1 MKTLYILIFM
11 FLWMPVFAQ
20 IDDPFDESNEAE
32 ATSIKAAPLQ
42 EVFRQ
47 NWDSWGKGHSRISQD
62 GLIAFMKDE
71 TLGVEPSAA
80 LVALLKSMK
89 AGKIGDISLDEAIS
103 RCKGKMTSA
112 YLKNIK
118 KINGIKRELFANGSP
133 TFSLMQQGPAGDCY
147 FFSGTG
153 WIVTYRI
160 EEISRCIKTF
170 GKEKFAVKFPGSLP
184 VIVTAPTDAEMAYN
198 DSPSTLSD
206 GIWMPVLEKA
216 LGVVEGMTNQKRGE
230 IPDPTA
236 RIDLGGS
243 GVTDVKLWTGHEV
256 IDYKFG
262 VNAGRREVRDALIR
276 MREHRLMAQASVPK
290 DPKGK
295 LPSHHVYAIMD
306 FDPKTEMLT
315 VWNPWGTSW
324 KPKGPDSPENGYT
337 RDHGIFHIS
346 LDDFMLIFY
355 YMAVENPGERP

>member
-1 MKTLYILIFM
+1 MKTLYLLIFM

-20 IDDPFDESNEAE
+20 IDDPFDESNETE
-32 ATSIKAAPLQ
+32 ATGIKAAPLQ
-42 EVFRQ
+42 EVFRN
-47 NWDSWGKGHSRISQD
+47 NWDSWGKGHQRISQEEF
-62 GLIAFMKDE
+62 IACLKNPDY
-71 TLGVEPSAA
+71 GAEPSAA

-103 RCKGKMTSA
+103 RSKGKMTSA
-112 YLKNIK
+112 YMKNIK
-118 KINGIKRELFANGSP
+118 KINGIKRELFANGGP

-160 EEISRCIKTF
+160 EEISRGIKTM

-184 VIVTAPTDAEMAYN
+184 VIVTAPTDAEMAFN

-324 KPKGPDSPENGYT
+324 KPKGPDSPENGYA
-337 RDHGIFHIS
+337 RDHGIFQIS

-355 YMAVENPGERP
+355 YMAVENP